1 MLNGFVYHIGLQR
14 DNQRELL
21 QVETNRD
28 LAITKYYNLN
38 QSYIFLNRL
47 RELYFLPVSRQENP
61 FL

>member
-14 DNQRELL
+14 DNQREPL

-47 RELYFLPVSRQENP
+47 RELYFLPVIRQENP